1 MEYTQEQATI
11 DVAASVDNIVICETI
26 QAIAENERTEDQVG
40 DLFRSEGHLRIK
52 MAKDLFVST
61 LSTDQANRIAALN
74 ITALVKPE

>member
-1 MEYTQEQATI
+1 MEYTQEQANI

-40 DLFRSEGHLRIK
+40 DLFRSEGHLRLK

-61 LSTDQANRIAALN
+61 LSSDQKSRIDALK
-74 ITALVKPE
+74 L

>member
-1 MEYTQEQATI
+1 MEYTQEQANI

-52 MAKDLFVST
+52 MAQDLFVST

-74 ITALVKPE
+74 L

>member
-40 DLFRSEGHLRIK
+40 DLFRSEGHLKLK
-52 MAKDLFVST
+52 MAQDLFVST
-61 LSTDQANRIAALN
+61 LSSDQKSRIDALK
-74 ITALVKPE
+74 L

>member
-1 MEYTQEQATI
+1 MEYTQEQANI

-40 DLFRSEGHLRIK
+40 DLFRSEGHLKLK

-61 LSTDQANRIAALN
+61 LSSDQKSRIDALK
-74 ITALVKPE
+74 L